1 MQRCVSHEP
10 PILALKG
17 SIGHSIAAC
26 GVVELIAALYCLRA
40 GRVEGAFGLSQRDP
54 ALPAPNISPF
64 DAGSRPLSGRV
75 ALCNTFAFGGIN
87 CSLLV
92 GAP

>member
-1 MQRCVSHEP
+1 
-10 PILALKG
+10 
-17 SIGHSIAAC
+17 
-26 GVVELIAALYCLRA
+26 VVELIAALYSLRA

-54 ALPAPNISPF
+54 ALAAQNISPF
-64 DAGSRPLSGRV
+64 EEGPRALSGRV
-75 ALCNTFAFGGIN
+75 ALCNTFAFGGMN